1 MKGFFDAIARPFAQP
16 IAAGLNL
23 FFSSTHSY
31 IAAIAIVTLIV
42 MILVLPLNIKA
53 TKSQLELQKHQP
65 EIKRIQAEMKNDRP
79 AQQEAMMA
87 LYKEHKI
94 NPAGGC
100 LPILLQAPILMGM
113 WRAISGL
120 TQPCSKVAG
129 CVVKGL
135 TDPIPKDT
143 FDPGFLSP
151 STELFRSL
159 AGKKEMLSFGLDL
172 SRPAIK
178 VIGNNVAKGLPYL
191 ALVLVVGVLSYI
203 QQRQLSSRN
212 TAAVNPQ
219 QQMIMNLMPI
229 MFGFFSLTFASALI
243 VYFLVQNVFRIGQN
257 AYITR
262 KFYAGNADGE
272 AGPVDKSSAKGGSK
286 KPDATKSNPKPLP
299 KGVSGAADR
308 PAPKMN
314 RFTPKTSG
322 ETDAVAKTDVDKK
335 SVDKK
340 SVDKPAPQAGSKKGQ
355 TDPKSSSGQRP
366 RPTPPSRPS
375 SSGKSR
381 PTPPKKK

>member
-16 IAAGLNL
+16 IAAGLN
-23 FFSSTHSY
+23 FFYGHTHSY
-31 IAAIAIVTLIV
+31 ALAIAIITALV
-42 MILVLPLNIKA
+42 MILLLPLNIKA
-53 TKSQLELQKHQP
+53 TKSQLEMQKHQP
-65 EIKRIQAEMKNDRP
+65 EIKRIQSEMKNDRA

-100 LPILLQAPILMGM
+100 LPILLQMPILMGM
-113 WRAISGL
+113 WRAIRGL
-120 TQPCSKVAG
+120 TEACTIDAG
-129 CVVKGL
+129 CPKTGFAGEIAKG
-135 TDPIPKDT
+135 T
-143 FDPGFLSP
+143 FNPGFLKSG
-151 STELFRSL
+151 TELFKSL

-172 SRPAIK
+172 SKPAFT
-178 VIGNNVAKGLPYL
+178 VIRDNVVKGLPYL

-262 KFYAGNADGE
+262 KFYGDT
-272 AGPVDKSSAKGGSK
+272 K
-286 KPDATKSNPKPLP
+286 DATPADAAPAKAGKAGKDKPTPGKAKPLP
-299 KGVSGAADR
+299 KGVSAAADR
-308 PAPKMN
+308 PE
-314 RFTPKTSG
+314 PKTNRLPKGVSG
-322 ETDAVAKTDVDKK
+322 STDSVADA
-335 SVDKK
+335 
-340 SVDKPAPQAGSKKGQ
+340 KPLPKATPAKGQ
-355 TDPKSSSGQRP
+355 SDPSSAAGQRP
-366 RPTPPSRPS
+366 RPQAPNRPS
-375 SSGKSR
+375 AGKPR

>member
-16 IAAGLNL
+16 IAAGLN
-23 FFSSTHSY
+23 FFYGHTHSY
-31 IAAIAIVTLIV
+31 ALAIAIITALV
-42 MILVLPLNIKA
+42 MILLLPLNIKA
-53 TKSQLELQKHQP
+53 TKSQLEMQKHQP
-65 EIKRIQAEMKNDRP
+65 EIKRIQAEMKNDRA

-100 LPILLQAPILMGM
+100 LPILLQMPILMGM
-113 WRAISGL
+113 WRAIRGL
-120 TQPCSKVAG
+120 TEACTIATGCSK
-129 CVVKGL
+129 
-135 TDPIPKDT
+135 
-143 FDPGFLSP
+143 PGFAGEIAKGSFNPEFLKSG
-151 STELFRSL
+151 TELFKSL

-172 SRPAIK
+172 SKPAFT
-178 VIGNNVAKGLPYL
+178 VIRENVVKGLPYL

-262 KFYAGNADGE
+262 KFYGDSKDNPPADAAPTKNG
-272 AGPVDKSSAKGGSK
+272 SAKTT
-286 KPDATKSNPKPLP
+286 AIKPLP
-299 KGVSGAADR
+299 KGVSAKADR
-308 PAPKMN
+308 PE
-314 RFTPKTSG
+314 PKTNRIPKGVSN
-322 ETDAVAKTDVDKK
+322 TADNADP
-335 SVDKK
+335 
-340 SVDKPAPQAGSKKGQ
+340 KPLPKATPAKGQ
-355 TDPKSSSGQRP
+355 SDPSSSSGQRP
-366 RPTPPSRPS
+366 RPTPPNRPS
-375 SSGKSR
+375 SGKPR

>member
-1 MKGFFDAIARPFAQP
+1 MNGFFDAIARPFAQP
-16 IAAGLNL
+16 VAAGLNL
-23 FFSSTHSY
+23 FYSVTHSY

-65 EIKRIQAEMKNDRP
+65 EIKRIQQEMKNDRP

-113 WRAISGL
+113 WRAISKL
-120 TQPCSKVAG
+120 TQPCAEVAG

-135 TDPIPKDT
+135 ENPIPKDT

-172 SRPAIK
+172 SKPAIK
-178 VIGNNVAKGLPYL
+178 VIGNNVVKGLPYL

-243 VYFLVQNVFRIGQN
+243 VYFLVQNIFRIGQN
-257 AYITR
+257 AYITK
-262 KFYAGNADGE
+262 KFYANSAAE
-272 AGPVDKSSAKGGSK
+272 VVDASTKKKSDAK
-286 KPDATKSNPKPLP
+286 KPDAKPLP
-299 KGVSGAADR
+299 KGVSAQTDR
-308 PAPKMN
+308 PAPKSN
-314 RFTPKTSG
+314 RGTPKVSG
-322 ETDAVAKTDVDKK
+322 GSSSDKSAEEK
-335 SVDKK
+335 L
-340 SVDKPAPQAGSKKGQ
+340 APKAGPKKGQ
-355 TDPKSSSGQRP
+355 SDPNSSSGQRP
-366 RPTPPSRPS
+366 RPTPPPRPS
-375 SSGKSR
+375 SSGKPR

>member
-16 IAAGLNL
+16 IAAGLN
-23 FFSSTHSY
+23 FFYGHTHSY
-31 IAAIAIVTLIV
+31 ALAIAIITALV
-42 MILVLPLNIKA
+42 MILLLPLNIKA
-53 TKSQLELQKHQP
+53 TKSQLEMQKHQP
-65 EIKRIQAEMKNDRP
+65 EIKRIQSEMKNDRA

-100 LPILLQAPILMGM
+100 LPILLQMPILMGM
-113 WRAISGL
+113 WRAIRGL
-120 TQPCSKVAG
+120 TEACTVATG
-129 CVVKGL
+129 CLK
-135 TDPIPKDT
+135 
-143 FDPGFLSP
+143 PGFAGEIAKGTFNPEFLKSG
-151 STELFRSL
+151 TELFKSL

-172 SRPAIK
+172 SKPAFTVIK
-178 VIGNNVAKGLPYL
+178 DNVVKGLPYL

-203 QQRQLSSRN
+203 QQRQLSARN

-243 VYFLVQNVFRIGQN
+243 VYFLVQNVFRIAQN
-257 AYITR
+257 SYITR
-262 KFYAGNADGE
+262 KFYGD
-272 AGPVDKSSAKGGSK
+272 SK
-286 KPDATKSNPKPLP
+286 DAPAPDTATTKSGKNKPAPAKASKPLPKGVSAAADRPEPKSNGLP

-308 PAPKMN
+308 VADAKPLPKVTPA
-314 RFTPKTSG
+314 
-322 ETDAVAKTDVDKK
+322 
-335 SVDKK
+335 
-340 SVDKPAPQAGSKKGQ
+340 KGQ
-355 TDPKSSSGQRP
+355 SDPSSAAGQRP
-366 RPTPPSRPS
+366 RPQAPNRP

>member
-1 MKGFFDAIARPFAQP
+1 MNGFFDAIARPFAQP

-23 FFSSTHSY
+23 FYSATHSY

-65 EIKRIQAEMKNDRP
+65 EIKRIQQEMKNDRP

-113 WRAISGL
+113 WRAISTL
-120 TQPCSKVAG
+120 TKPCADVAG

-135 TDPIPKDT
+135 DNPIPKDT
-143 FDPGFLSP
+143 FDPGFLSS

-172 SRPAIK
+172 SKPAIK
-178 VIGNNVAKGLPYL
+178 VIGNNVVKGLPYL
-191 ALVLVVGVLSYI
+191 ALVLVVGILSYI
-203 QQRQLSSRN
+203 QQRQLTSRN

-243 VYFLVQNVFRIGQN
+243 VYFLVQNIFRIGQN

-262 KFYAGNADGE
+262 KFYAGVDGE
-272 AGPVDKSSAKGGSK
+272 PAAESTSK
-286 KPDATKSNPKPLP
+286 KKSDVNKTEPKPLP
-299 KGVSGAADR
+299 KGVSAAADR
-308 PAPKMN
+308 PAPKTN
-314 RFTPKTSG
+314 RANQKPS
-322 ETDAVAKTDVDKK
+322 D
-335 SVDKK
+335 
-340 SVDKPAPQAGSKKGQ
+340 DKPSSNKPTSNKPTSDKSPDKPVPKAGPKKGQ
-355 TDPKSSSGQRP
+355 SDPNSSSGQRP
-366 RPTPPSRPS
+366 RPTPPTRPS
-375 SSGKSR
+375 SSGKPR

>member
-16 IAAGLNL
+16 IAAGLN
-23 FFSSTHSY
+23 FFYGHTHSY
-31 IAAIAIVTLIV
+31 ALAIAIITALV
-42 MILVLPLNIKA
+42 MILLLPLNIKA
-53 TKSQLELQKHQP
+53 TKSQLEMQKHQP
-65 EIKRIQAEMKNDRP
+65 EIKRIQQEMKNDRA

-100 LPILLQAPILMGM
+100 LPILLQMPILMGM

-120 TQPCSKVAG
+120 TAPCATASG
-129 CVVKGL
+129 CL
-135 TDPIPKDT
+135 R
-143 FDPGFLSP
+143 PGFAGEIAKGTFNPEFLKSG
-151 STELFRSL
+151 TELFKSL

-172 SRPAIK
+172 SKPAFTVIK
-178 VIGNNVAKGLPYL
+178 DNVVKGLPYL
-191 ALVLVVGVLSYI
+191 ALVLVVGVLSYV

-243 VYFLVQNVFRIGQN
+243 VYFLVQNIFRIGQN
-257 AYITR
+257 AYITK
-262 KFYAGNADGE
+262 KFYGDSKDAAVAGAVETHVKGRNRPA
-272 AGPVDKSSAKGGSK
+272 PDKA
-286 KPDATKSNPKPLP
+286 AKPLP
-299 KGVSGAADR
+299 KGVSAKADR
-308 PAPKMN
+308 PE
-314 RFTPKTSG
+314 PKTNRMPKGVS
-322 ETDAVAKTDVDKK
+322 DASDRAADAKPLPKAT
-335 SVDKK
+335 
-340 SVDKPAPQAGSKKGQ
+340 PAKGQ
-355 TDPKSSSGQRP
+355 SDPTSAAGQRP
-366 RPTPPSRPS
+366 RPQAPNRP